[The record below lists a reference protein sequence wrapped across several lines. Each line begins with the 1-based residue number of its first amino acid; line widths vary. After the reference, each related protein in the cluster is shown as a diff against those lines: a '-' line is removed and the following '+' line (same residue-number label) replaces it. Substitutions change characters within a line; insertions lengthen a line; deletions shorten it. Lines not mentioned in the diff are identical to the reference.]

1 MNVSEAV
8 DVGYSHSNDFLNG
21 FGMDLIIQNGGIGR
35 RKTSTRSGRT
45 WLQEGERYVYVT
57 VNERKSVYVSFYA
70 KFGFY
75 ISRQHTSKRLPMN
88 FGLERSLGALG

>member
-21 FGMDLIIQNGGIGR
+21 FGMDLIIQNVGIGR
-35 RKTSTRSGRT
+35 RKTSTWSGRT

-57 VNERKSVYVSFYA
+57 VNERKSVYVSFYVCEIWLLH
-70 KFGFY
+70 K
-75 ISRQHTSKRLPMN
+75 
-88 FGLERSLGALG
+88 